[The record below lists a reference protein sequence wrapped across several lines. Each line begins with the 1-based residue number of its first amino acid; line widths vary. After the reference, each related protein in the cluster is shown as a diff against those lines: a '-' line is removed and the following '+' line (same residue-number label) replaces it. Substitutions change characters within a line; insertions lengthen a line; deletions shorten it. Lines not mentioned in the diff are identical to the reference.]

1 MKKLTFILLLLLVL
15 FCAEL
20 FCSKYLGISIRPHGA
35 PLNCKISSDINAVL
49 NCINTQYMKYD
60 TLTAGWNDDLSARYL
75 NARMKR
81 FYRNSNMEFSP
92 FTSIKPCYGKNNC
105 AVTLKDE
112 NYRIDT
118 YRNLVAY
125 VKLNPETSSYTYNR
139 GDGKWSNLMLPKLWM
154 FRRSYKFPYHD
165 IVIGHRNGKDIFYIL
180 SMEAVP
186 LAGSY
191 DLLIGSITAFCSETD
206 RPKGKNPLFYRVYR
220 NQVYMT
226 VQPLYQV
233 GQLLSI
239 LLGIIF
245 SSHQT
250 VFKSQSPSGFLK
262 VISAGFHQFVHG
274 IFPGYWHKP
283 FPLFLI

>member
-92 FTSIKPCYGKNNC
+92 FTSVKPCYGKNNC

-139 GDGKWSNLMLPKLWM
+139 GDGKWSNLMFPKLWM

-206 RPKGKNPLFYRVYR
+206 RPKGKKYICGGYRFYLYDNIRSNAKSFSLSLDRRQNPEHILVKYG
-220 NQVYMT
+220 QAS
-226 VQPLYQV
+226 YQIK
-233 GQLLSI
+233 LDD
-239 LLGIIF
+239 
-245 SSHQT
+245 
-250 VFKSQSPSGFLK
+250 
-262 VISAGFHQFVHG
+262 
-274 IFPGYWHKP
+274 
-283 FPLFLI
+283 